1 MENKDQIKE
10 LFQQQLSNHQEAVR
24 PEIWASVSSA
34 IATPVLVTT
43 GISFLSKTFI
53 GLGIAASVL
62 VSAYLLFS
70 SDDKAVKVP
79 AQEKKKAKEV
89 PFIPNNN
96 TLVPNETKKN
106 VIPLI
111 ALENNDLL
119 SGEEVIYEINA
130 PKTIPFESVQLPNT
144 NPLQDLGENTSNNSV
159 KTNNDLIVMPQVENS
174 NESSPLP
181 EKDQELEV
189 VLTNVFTPNGDGKN
203 DYLFVDAN
211 GLTDFSVVVL
221 SQANQVIFQ
230 STDPSFNWDGKLTN
244 GDDAPIGQYVYF
256 ITAKSDRGDLINKY
270 STLFIQR

>member
-34 IATPVLVTT
+34 IATPVLVST
-43 GISFLSKTFI
+43 GISILSKTFI

-144 NPLQDLGENTSNNSV
+144 DPLQDLGENVSNNSV
-159 KTNNDLIVMPQVENS
+159 KTNNDLIVMPQVENT

-203 DYLFVDAN
+203 DYLFVNAN

-256 ITAKSDRGDLINKY
+256 ITGKSDRGDLINKY